1 MLRTSKSKH
10 IPILDDIYIHIYIF
24 IREREVD
31 DIHVIYGDICDI
43 YTYILYYIYIL
54 YIYTYYII
62 YIYMEDICIN

>member
-10 IPILDDIYIHIYIF
+10 IPILDDIYIHIYIYIF

-62 YIYMEDICIN
+62 YIWKTYA